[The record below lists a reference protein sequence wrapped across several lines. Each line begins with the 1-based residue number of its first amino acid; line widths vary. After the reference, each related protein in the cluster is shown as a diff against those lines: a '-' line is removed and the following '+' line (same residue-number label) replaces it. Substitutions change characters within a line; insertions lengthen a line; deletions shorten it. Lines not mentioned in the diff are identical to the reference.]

1 MVDPSQASPRP
12 KKEHPSDVA
21 AIDEELLAT
30 EGDIDPRRAYEM
42 LEIRTP
48 LEEFEAYTRARID
61 TLGRLGDIEKSHLT
75 AEALELGRKA
85 LARVTGAPLP
95 EGPGRAGGGG
105 APSTQSGGAR

>member
-1 MVDPSQASPRP
+1 MVDSSQGSPRP
-12 KKEHPSDVA
+12 RKEHPSDVA

-30 EGDIDPRRAYEM
+30 EGDLDPRRAYEM

-48 LEEFEAYTRARID
+48 LEEFEAYVRARIE
-61 TLGRLGDIEKSHLT
+61 TLGRLGDTEKSHLT

-95 EGPGRAGGGG
+95 D
-105 APSTQSGGAR
+105 SKGARS